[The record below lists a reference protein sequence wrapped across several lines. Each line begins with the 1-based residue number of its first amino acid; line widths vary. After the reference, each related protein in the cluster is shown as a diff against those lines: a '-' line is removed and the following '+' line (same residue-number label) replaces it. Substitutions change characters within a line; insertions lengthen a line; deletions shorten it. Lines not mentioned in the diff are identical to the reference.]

1 MDLVFLNIFLQS
13 SMASEIEE
21 LTLQVSSIL
30 MSKESKIRERGNL
43 MVRYVFLL
51 ENGDDTF

>member
-1 MDLVFLNIFLQS
+1 
-13 SMASEIEE
+13 MASEIEE